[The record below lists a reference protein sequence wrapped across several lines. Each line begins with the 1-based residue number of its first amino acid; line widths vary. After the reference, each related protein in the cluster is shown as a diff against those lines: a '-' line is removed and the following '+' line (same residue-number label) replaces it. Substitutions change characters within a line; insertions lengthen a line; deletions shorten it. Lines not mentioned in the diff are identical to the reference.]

1 MTIKIERQ
9 HPFFFAE
16 ISGIDLSIPIDD
28 GDLSLIVKAFAE
40 DAVLLFRNQNLDDES
55 QVTFSKRIGVLE
67 RSFVDNLGRSRPEI
81 TNLSNVDKEN
91 NLLGKGSPRDVLL
104 SGNQIWHTDGSF
116 KIVPSLASALSAR
129 EVPPVGGETEFA
141 DMRAAYDALA
151 CEKKRLIQSLRA
163 EHDFMYSQ
171 GRIGVEYMTEKEKAK
186 VSPVQHPLVRLHPE
200 SGRKAIYA
208 GRHASHVFGMPIEEG
223 RALIQELNEFAT
235 QPKFVHRHTWQAG
248 DLVLWDN
255 RMVMHRG
262 RSYDDTKYRRIML
275 RTTLAGQAE
284 NNPWTMASENF

>member
-1 MTIKIERQ
+1 MTIQVERK

-16 ISGIDLSIPIDD
+16 VSGIELSTPIED
-28 GDLSLIVKAFAE
+28 GALSRIIQAFAE
-40 DAVLLFRNQNLDDES
+40 DSVLLFRNQNLDDES
-55 QVTFSKRIGVLE
+55 QVAFSKRIGVVE
-67 RSFVDNLGRSRPEI
+67 RSFIDNLGRSRPEI
-81 TNLSNVDKEN
+81 TNVSNVDKDN
-91 NLLGKGSPRDVLL
+91 NLLKKGSPRAELL

-116 KIVPSLASALSAR
+116 KVVPSLASALSAR
-129 EVPPVGGETEFA
+129 QVPPEGGETEFA

-151 CEKKRLIQSLRA
+151 CEKKHLIQNLKA

-171 GRIGVEYMTEKEKAK
+171 GKIGIEYMTEKEKAK
-186 VSPVQHPLVRLHPE
+186 VSPVQHPLVRMHPE

-208 GRHASHVFGMPIEEG
+208 GRHASRVLGMPIEKG
-223 RALIQELNEFAT
+223 RALIQELNQFAT
-235 QPKFVHRHTWQAG
+235 QPRFVHRHSWQTG

-262 RSYDDTKYRRIML
+262 RPFDDTKFRRIML

-284 NNPWTMASENF
+284 NNPWIMAGENS